1 LGTRRLR
8 LSVVAYLRG
17 LLEPYYNKGLLSLV
31 RENLVLE
38 AIDKELAS
46 DAIKHASMLDAS
58 IMPIHKN
65 QSGLYE
71 RMYDKMH
78 QSRMMNEMSIYKSKK
93 KAPEVN
99 SDKSDGSSLS
109 VDQRDIVDKFKLLQD
124 TGVWGQIEDYV
135 RSVKK

>member
-38 AIDKELAS
+38 AIDKELTS

-71 RMYDKMH
+71 IMYDKMH

-93 KAPEVN
+93 NVAEVK
-99 SDKSDGSSLS
+99 SDKSDGSSLT
-109 VDQRDIVDKFKLLQD
+109 VDQKDIVDKFKLLQD
-124 TGVWGQIEDYV
+124 TGVWGKIEDYV
-135 RSVKK
+135 RSVKA

>member
-1 LGTRRLR
+1 MGTRRLR

-38 AIDKELAS
+38 AIDKELTS

-71 RMYDKMH
+71 IMYDKMH

-93 KAPEVN
+93 NVAEVK
-99 SDKSDGSSLS
+99 SDKSDGSSLT
-109 VDQRDIVDKFKLLQD
+109 VDQKDIVDKFKLLQD
-124 TGVWGQIEDYV
+124 TGVWGKIEDYV
-135 RSVKK
+135 RSVKA